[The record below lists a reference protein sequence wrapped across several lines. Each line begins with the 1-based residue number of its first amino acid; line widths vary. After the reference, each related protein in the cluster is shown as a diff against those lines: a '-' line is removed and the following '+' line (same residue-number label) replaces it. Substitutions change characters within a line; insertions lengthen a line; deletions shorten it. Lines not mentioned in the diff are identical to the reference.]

1 MKESTSR
8 KKEGKKESV
17 FETEHIEQTETEVVS
32 PLRLINTG
40 KPSVSEKKKAMADK
54 IWDDLVANFSFL
66 DPETDKEVNRFELV
80 DKNYLIDEP
89 HKKELIL
96 EDGML
101 SIQQNNE
108 ALTEEHLKFT
118 KAVQLSQSFVLIIDR
133 KGVIEYANPHFQKVS
148 GFTQDELIG
157 KELGFLVSDLASHE
171 EYEQILQA
179 IKAGVSWKGEL
190 VNTKKNGEWYIF
202 TAKISPVTINAGT
215 SIDFIVVGHDITSF
229 RETEIKLE
237 QAVQEKSILLSELHH
252 RVKNNLAIIS
262 GIMQLQAF
270 DEGDEEVKTKLF
282 SGVGRVKTMATM
294 HELLYESSSFTMLE
308 FGKNICKIVDSVA
321 EMFELKNTSLNVN
334 YDLEPIILNINQ
346 AHPCALIINEVVTN
360 CYKKAGKLV
369 DKEPQ
374 INIRL
379 LSYGKKVMVEIKDN
393 IESLPEGYT
402 SEKQPLSFQLI
413 KTLVRQLNGKYNYL
427 TDDFGTL
434 FTLTFEK
441 EHLKGT
447 GNARLS

>member
-1 MKESTSR
+1 MKQSTSR
-8 KKEGKKESV
+8 KKEEKKERV
-17 FETEHIEQTETEVVS
+17 LETEHIETEVIS

-40 KPSVSEKKKAMADK
+40 KASVSEKKKAMADK
-54 IWDDLVANFSFL
+54 IWDDLIANFSFL
-66 DPETDKEVNRFELV
+66 DPDSDKENHRFELV
-80 DKNYLIDEP
+80 DKNYFEKEP
-89 HKKELIL
+89 AKKELIL

-101 SIQQNNE
+101 SIQTNNE
-108 ALTEEHLKFT
+108 SLTDEHLKFT

-179 IKAGVSWKGEL
+179 VKAGVSWKGEL

-202 TAKISPVTINAGT
+202 TAKISPVTINGGT
-215 SIDFIVVGHDITSF
+215 SVDFIVVGHDITSF

-321 EMFELKNTSLNVN
+321 EMFQVKDASLTVN

-360 CYKKAGKLV
+360 CYKKVAKLV
-369 DKEPQ
+369 DKKPQ
-374 INIRL
+374 LNIRL
-379 LSYGKKVMVEIKDN
+379 ISYGKKVMIEIKDN

-413 KTLVRQLNGKYNYL
+413 KRWFAN
-427 TDDFGTL
+427 
-434 FTLTFEK
+434 
-441 EHLKGT
+441 
-447 GNARLS
+447 